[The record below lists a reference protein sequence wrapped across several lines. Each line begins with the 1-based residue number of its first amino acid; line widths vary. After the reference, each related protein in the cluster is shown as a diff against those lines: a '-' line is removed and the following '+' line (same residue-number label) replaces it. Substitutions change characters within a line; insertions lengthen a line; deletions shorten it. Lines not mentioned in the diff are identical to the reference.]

1 MTKNILLFFF
11 ISLFVSN
18 AFAQKNLDKRA
29 SKITQKMTKA
39 LSLDEEQKLKVYKIQ
54 LNRFQEVASIRKEYD
69 NDIKTRKIQLR
80 KVYNRLHGKL
90 TKVLGKEKMQ
100 EWANY
105 KQNN

>member
-11 ISLFVSN
+11 ISLFVST

>member
-11 ISLFVSN
+11 ISLFVST

-39 LSLDEEQKLKVYKIQ
+39 LSLDEEQKLKVYEIQ
-54 LNRFQEVASIRKEYD
+54 LNRFQEVANIRKAYN
-69 NDIKTRKIQLR
+69 NDTKTRKIQLR

-100 EWANY
+100 EWANF

>member
-11 ISLFVSN
+11 ISLFVST

-39 LSLDEEQKLKVYKIQ
+39 LSLDEEQKLKVFKIQ
-54 LNRFQEVASIRKEYD
+54 LNRYQEVATIRKDYKD
-69 NDIKTRKIQLR
+69 DPQSRKAELK
-80 KVYNRLHGKL
+80 KVYNRLYGKL
-90 TKVLGKEKMQ
+90 RKALGKDKMQ